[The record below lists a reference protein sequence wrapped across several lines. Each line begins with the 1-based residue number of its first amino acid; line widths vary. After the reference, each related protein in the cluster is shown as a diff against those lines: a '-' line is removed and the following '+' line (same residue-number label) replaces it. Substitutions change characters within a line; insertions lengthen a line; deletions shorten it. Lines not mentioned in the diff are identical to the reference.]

1 VQMGILAWIVIGL
14 IAGALAKL
22 IMPGDDPGGIIVTIL
37 IGIVGAFVG
46 GFVVNLF
53 GGAGVSGFNIWSI
66 LVATLGAI
74 ILLAVYRLVVGRR
87 V

>member
-1 VQMGILAWIVIGL
+1 MGILAWIVVGL

-22 IMPGDDPGGIIVTIL
+22 IMPGDDPGGIIVTII

-74 ILLAVYRLVVGRR
+74 ILLAIYRLVAPRMT
-87 V
+87 

>member
-1 VQMGILAWIVIGL
+1 MGILAWIVVGL

-46 GFVVNLF
+46 GFVVNLL

-74 ILLAVYRLVVGRR
+74 ILLAVYRLVAPRMT
-87 V
+87 